1 MITAK
6 EALEIA
12 KLNTTEDV
20 SEHIAYIEKLIKKAI
35 EKGDTKITIQKN
47 PYARLFHEDRSSTT
61 QEIINVLKNNGY
73 TVEEY
78 YNKNDRNI
86 GMMIDWSNA

>member
-1 MITAK
+1 MITAQ

-35 EKGDTKITIQKN
+35 EKGDTKIT
-47 PYARLFHEDRSSTT
+47 
-61 QEIINVLKNNGY
+61 
-73 TVEEY
+73 
-78 YNKNDRNI
+78 
-86 GMMIDWSNA
+86 

>member
-1 MITAK
+1 MIIAK

-35 EKGDTKITIQKN
+35 EKGDTKITIQKI

-61 QEIINVLKNNGY
+61 QEIINVLKIM
-73 TVEEY
+73 VIRL
-78 YNKNDRNI
+78 KNI
-86 GMMIDWSNA
+86 IIKMIVTLG

>member
-20 SEHIAYIEKLIKKAI
+20 SEHIAYIEKLIKKI
-35 EKGDTKITIQKN
+35 IYLRLKRKII
-47 PYARLFHEDRSSTT
+47 LS
-61 QEIINVLKNNGY
+61 
-73 TVEEY
+73 
-78 YNKNDRNI
+78 NI
-86 GMMIDWSNA
+86 TMVI

>member
-35 EKGDTKITIQKN
+35 EKGDTKITIQKI
-47 PYARLFHEDRSSTT
+47 L
-61 QEIINVLKNNGY
+61 NVLKNNGY